1 MSHFDRDQGGQSHVL
16 AILASALA
24 VVTLVGL
31 LGAQEKLLGGA
42 HRDRAGEAAVQAA
55 GAVVADEHLALVMSL
70 RDSDGLR
77 RDPTTDELLRLLS
90 DPGLSERALAAA
102 RTLALENGAAAPSA
116 IAIVDRG
123 HAIEVSVDSGVWHR
137 VTVEKVSCCRR

>member
-1 MSHFDRDQGGQSHVL
+1 MSRFDHDQGGQSHVL

-24 VVTLVGL
+24 VVSLVGL

-42 HRDRAGEAAVQAA
+42 HRGRAAEAAVQAA
-55 GAVVADEHLALVMSL
+55 GAVVADEHLAFVMSL
-70 RDSDGLR
+70 RDSDGR
-77 RDPTTDELLRLLS
+77 RREPTMDELLRLLS

-102 RTLALENGAAAPSA
+102 RALALENRAAAPSA

-123 HAIEVSVDSGVWHR
+123 DAIEVSVDSGVWHR
-137 VTVEKVSCCRR
+137 VTVEKISCCRR